1 MKKLFLVT
9 AICASLSI
17 LSAVPSN
24 ADPVTPTPVYND
36 AFVDM
41 YLKTF
46 PGGLLEE
53 KVFLDE
59 ALASSITGHI
69 GDQKNL
75 RLVTFS
81 STTDILDSTEGFA
94 TIKAVDGAINNLT
107 ITAPGY
113 WFHDL
118 IFSVNLDKDV
128 TDFSVTAQGS
138 GGTSTYSSWTSLK
151 KDWVSG
157 ENNILVLADAGQ
169 WMQSVTINSNYGLYY
184 FGTVDPYN
192 AVDQFKHTQISGVTR
207 IPNPVPEPATMLL
220 FGTGLAGLAAVAR
233 RRRN

>member
-1 MKKLFLVT
+1 MKKLFLMT
-9 AICASLSI
+9 AICASLTI
-17 LSAVPSN
+17 LSAVPST
-24 ADPVTPTPVYND
+24 ADPTPNIVYDD
-36 AFVDM
+36 AFVNM

-53 KVFLDE
+53 KVYLDKAE
-59 ALASSITGHI
+59 ASLITGHV
-69 GDQKNL
+69 GSQTNT

-81 STTDILDSTEGFA
+81 STTDILDAASGFA
-94 TIKAVDGAINNLT
+94 TIKAKDGAINNLT

-118 IFSVNLDKDV
+118 IFSVNLDKNV

-138 GGTSTYSSWTSLK
+138 GGTSTKSSWTSLS
-151 KDWVSG
+151 DWVSG

-184 FGTVDPYN
+184 FGTVDPFN
-192 AVDQFKHTQISGVTR
+192 AVHEFKQTQISGLTPVR
-207 IPNPVPEPATMLL
+207 NPVPEPATMLL
-220 FGTGLAGLAAVAR
+220 
-233 RRRN
+233 

>member
-17 LSAVPSN
+17 LSAVPST
-24 ADPVTPTPVYND
+24 ADPLPPTPVYND
-36 AFVDM
+36 SFVDM

-46 PGGLLEE
+46 PSGLLEE
-53 KVFLDE
+53 KVYLDKAE
-59 ALASSITGHI
+59 ASSITGHV
-69 GDQKNL
+69 GSQKDT

-81 STTDILDSTEGFA
+81 STTDILDSAEGFA

-138 GGTSTYSSWTSLK
+138 GGTSTYSSWSSLK

-184 FGTVDPYN
+184 FGTVDPFN
-192 AVDQFKHTQISGVTR
+192 AVHEFKQTQISGLTPVR
-207 IPNPVPEPATMLL
+207 NPVPEPATMLL